1 MSEPAVRDGVL
12 HLAGRPQLVLA
23 GDYPYY
29 RDDPRRWTD
38 KLTAIRAAG
47 LTTVSFYVPWRHHE
61 VDGRFVFD
69 GPGSR
74 NLTGFLGAV
83 AGSGLFAL
91 AKPGPHVHAEL
102 PLGGLPDRLGPDL
115 DPRLRP
121 VRGPGG
127 VPLRSHG
134 RALPSLGDPVFAGE
148 VDRWLAA
155 AGDALKQWQFP
166 NGPLVAVQA
175 GNEGLYG
182 ETALAL
188 DEYDPDR
195 ALGPDLAR
203 FADGLG
209 LHVPA
214 FANLSPPAPGRY
226 AAWRARGMPD
236 RPHYGFTNWAGDT
249 ATDDGALDR
258 YLLAATRARGPNL
271 EENWSLGW
279 AYPGWCGPATP
290 IFNGLLG
297 LACGATGLTVYTAC
311 ATGDWEP
318 HLAVP
323 GIDAPYGADAPI
335 GADATPGP
343 AFAALRVLT
352 HFLAAEGAD
361 LMLAAGTGPVAGVD
375 LIDVRRGPFHFLF
388 NRCPNP
394 RRVPSGPFTVR
405 LAGYGVAV
413 LRVDGERLLSA
424 YVKGIDERGG
434 RHVPV
439 EIEGAGSRLATDGP
453 CDLALIHRS
462 GRPEVLHTGGP
473 NREVMIE

>member
-1 MSEPAVRDGVL
+1 MSEVTVRDGVL
-12 HLAGRPQLVLA
+12 QLAGRPSLLLA

-29 RDDPRRWTD
+29 RDEPRCWPG
-38 KLTAIRAAG
+38 KLAAIRAAG

-61 VDGRFVFD
+61 LDGRFVFD

-74 NLTGFLGAV
+74 DLTGFLGAV
-83 AGSGLFAL
+83 ADAGLFAL

-102 PLGGLPDRLGPDL
+102 PLGGLPDRLGPDQ
-115 DPRLRP
+115 DSRLRP
-121 VRGPGG
+121 ARGPGG
-127 VPLRSHG
+127 APLRSHG
-134 RALPSLGDPVFAGE
+134 RALPSLSDPAFAAE

-155 AGDALKQWQFP
+155 AGDALKQWRFP

-195 ALGPDLAR
+195 ELGPDLAR
-203 FADGLG
+203 FADALG
-209 LHVPA
+209 LDVPA

-226 AAWRARGMPD
+226 AAWRARGLPGH
-236 RPHYGFTNWAGDT
+236 PHYGFTNWAGDT

-279 AYPGWCGPATP
+279 AYPGWCNPATP

-311 ATGDWEP
+311 ATGIGEP
-318 HLAVP
+318 HLVVP
-323 GIDAPYGADAPI
+323 GVEAPYGADAPI
-335 GADATPGP
+335 GTDATPGP

-352 HFLAAEGAD
+352 HFLAAEGVA
-361 LMLAAGTGPVAGVD
+361 LATATGTGPVAGVD
-375 LIDVRRGPFHFLF
+375 LIDARRGPFHFLF
-388 NRCPNP
+388 NRSPEP
-394 RRVPSGPFTVR
+394 RRVCSGPFTVR

-413 LRVDGERLLSA
+413 LRADGGRLLSA
-424 YVKGIDERGG
+424 YCKGVDERGG
-434 RHVPV
+434 RHAPV
-439 EIEGAGSRLATDGP
+439 EIEVAGSRLTTAGP
-453 CDLALIHRS
+453 CDLALVHRA
-462 GRPEVLHTGGP
+462 GRPEIRHTGDP
-473 NREVMIE
+473 ADEVIFA